1 MTVST
6 QTLLKRSRLA
16 ASSLLA
22 ASLLA
27 CSGGSTIDPQAVLAG
42 YRTLAHAGYTDAYKA
57 AEALQAAIAK
67 LDASPSP
74 ATLAAAREAWR
85 AARRPYSRT
94 EALRFGNWFVDDWET
109 RVNAWPID
117 EGFIDYVADGYVA
130 SPTNPEARL
139 NLIAADRVTIGGQ
152 NLNTE
157 PMRRI
162 VLEQA
167 QASSN
172 IEANVATG
180 YHAIEFMLWGQ
191 DLYGTQPGAGERPW
205 TDFAHDAETCTDG
218 PAAGPL
224 RHCERRRAF
233 LRELVELLRRDL
245 LDMAGK
251 WGPQSGS
258 FGDRLVEGDPKV
270 GLRRM
275 LFGLATMS
283 GDELA
288 GERMQVALL
297 ANAPEDEQDCF
308 SDDTHNSLL
317 GNALGVEAFYFGR
330 MGAQDMPAS
339 LADLA
344 QQTDAE
350 LAKALELAFART
362 RRAMQAIADAGDNGR
377 PFDTLIAP
385 GNDEGAAL
393 IQAGITALRAQTRLL
408 EQLGDALEL
417 GGLNPNAQ
425 IN

>member
-1 MTVST
+1 MFRIAVP
-6 QTLLKRSRLA
+6 LLVVVVLS
-16 ASSLLA
+16 
-22 ASLLA
+22 A
-27 CSGGSTIDPQAVLAG
+27 CGGSDAVNPQAVLAG
-42 YRTLAHAGYTDAYKA
+42 YRTLAHAGYSDAYKA
-57 AEALQAAIAK
+57 AEGLQDAIAK

-74 ATLAAAREAWR
+74 ASLAAARAAWR
-85 AARRPYSRT
+85 KARRPYSRT
-94 EALRFGNWFVDDWET
+94 EALRFGNWFVDEWET

-139 NLIAADRVTIGGQ
+139 NLIAAERVTISGRT
-152 NLNTE
+152 LDTE
-157 PMRRI
+157 PMRYM

-167 QASSN
+167 QAISN

-191 DLYGTQPGAGERPW
+191 DLHGTELGAGERPW
-205 TDFAHDAETCTDG
+205 TDFARDAEDCTDG
-218 PAAGPL
+218 PNKAPL
-224 RHCERRRAF
+224 RHCQRRRDF

-245 LDMAGK
+245 REMAGK

-258 FGDRLVEGDPKV
+258 FGDRLVEGDPKA

-308 SDDTHNSLL
+308 SDDTHRSLL
-317 GNALGVEAFYFGR
+317 ANALGIEYFYFGR
-330 MGAQDMPAS
+330 LGIRTVPAS

-344 QQTDAE
+344 EQADPA
-350 LAKALELAFART
+350 LAAQLELAFSQT
-362 RRAMQAIADAGDNGR
+362 RRAMQAIANAGDNGQ

-385 GNDEGAAL
+385 GNHDGATL
-393 IQAGITALRAQTRLL
+393 IQAGIAALREQTRLL
-408 EQLGDALEL
+408 EQLGEALEL
-417 GGLNPNAQ
+417 GGLNPNAPTG
-425 IN
+425 